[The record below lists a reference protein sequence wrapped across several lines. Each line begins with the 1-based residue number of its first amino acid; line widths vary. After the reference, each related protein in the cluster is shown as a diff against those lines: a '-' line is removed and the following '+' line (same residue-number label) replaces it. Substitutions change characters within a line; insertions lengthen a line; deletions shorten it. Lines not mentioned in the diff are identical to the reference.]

1 LLRLAGFVRLEHFLA
16 LVLVDGSAGGV
27 EEETG
32 GLVESLGALA
42 LEVDALAEALL
53 EDGEGLR
60 VDAAVAAAEIGA
72 VVEVGPGGG
81 LGVARSRT
89 AGRALDCCARALRAD
104 APRMEAARDAE
115 SARVEA
121 TVAMCLLTGRRAASV
136 AVRRG

>member
-81 LGVARSRT
+81 LGVARSD
-89 AGRALDCCARALRAD
+89 GGPGVGFARG
-104 APRMEAARDAE
+104 P
-115 SARVEA
+115 
-121 TVAMCLLTGRRAASV
+121 
-136 AVRRG
+136 